1 MKAQEK
7 PLWWLSSAGTGDES
21 GVGGAQGEL
30 RCIEAHRRGW
40 SHLRLKA
47 AAGANPR
54 ASARRDPEQ
63 VNGLVLLGAAAG
75 LPRLLPVGDG
85 D

>member
-1 MKAQEK
+1 
-7 PLWWLSSAGTGDES
+7 LRWLSSAGTGDES

-30 RCIEAHRRGW
+30 TCVEAHRWGR

-47 AAGANPR
+47 AAGANPE

-63 VNGLVLLGAAAG
+63 MNGLVLLDAAG
-75 LPRLLPVGDG
+75 GLARLLPVRDG